1 LGLSANDETVTGA
14 LLGGAAAAAA
24 TAIGTLPMLYARP
37 LSQRVV
43 DSLLGFGAGVML
55 AASSFSLILPALTVA
70 RDQGAGGWGAGGI
83 VGLGILLGAAALFAL
98 DRPLP
103 HEQFVKGVEGARNRA
118 VKRAWLFVLAI
129 TLHNFPEGLAIGVG
143 FAGPDKLGAQSL
155 ALGISIQ
162 DIPEGMVV
170 AVALRAAGYT

>member
-1 LGLSANDETVTGA
+1 MAVESQRANRGIMNKSTTSAQKGFYPWNFRPRPVHILVTGLLITGLTLFLHRLYLGLSANDETVTGA

-70 RDQGAGGWGAGGI
+70 RDQGVGGWGAGGI
-83 VGLGILLGAAALFAL
+83 VGLGILLGAAALF
-98 DRPLP
+98 
-103 HEQFVKGVEGARNRA
+103 
-118 VKRAWLFVLAI
+118 
-129 TLHNFPEGLAIGVG
+129 
-143 FAGPDKLGAQSL
+143 
-155 ALGISIQ
+155 
-162 DIPEGMVV
+162 
-170 AVALRAAGYT
+170 